1 MDADQLIKATQST
14 QRLIQDEYFYKYIFK
29 RTERIVSV
37 VFYITQSVPKTEL
50 PQSVRDDIEAAAR
63 ASHSAILHS
72 LEARAHAA
80 DEVLFTNIHT
90 LVSLLSHLQVAQSI
104 GAVSKEVLGVLSGE
118 IDAAIRAMN
127 KYMEHDPVSLKTGN
141 EHAPALEHKAPVKAR
156 DERKGE
162 RPSVGVPHT
171 KSVPNEG
178 KQETGRRAQILTIIE
193 ARGEVGVKDISA
205 IVKDVSEKTIQRE
218 LNDMIDA
225 GLIIR
230 EGERRWSRYKIL

>member
-118 IDAAIRAMN
+118 IDAAIRSMN
-127 KYMEHDPVSLKTGN
+127 KYMEHDPIALRASG
-141 EHAPALEHKAPVKAR
+141 EHAPTLEHKSSIKAR
-156 DERKGE
+156 EDKKRETIKERGPQPPKGAPE
-162 RPSVGVPHT
+162 VKP
-171 KSVPNEG
+171 
-178 KQETGRRAQILTIIE
+178 ETGRRAQILTIIE

-218 LNDMIDA
+218 LNDMIDE